1 MGSIH
6 SMKKIST
13 IFFSILFSLN
23 LSAHPFYF
31 SYAEIEYNEFSNCF
45 EGFISLSS
53 HDFEELLNEKKNTKT
68 SISKAMND
76 SLLKKEISEILNMGL
91 SFSTKKQEIQFKLE
105 GFETEMNGLTRF
117 YFSTEKLSN
126 PKEILIE
133 YDLFM
138 DKHPE
143 QQNKLTLIQRNKKET
158 FEFLIQQKTK
168 LITIE
173 P

>member
-1 MGSIH
+1 
-6 SMKKIST
+6 MKKIST
-13 IFFSILFSLN
+13 LVFSILFTLN

-31 SYAEIEYNEFSNCF
+31 SFAEIEYNEFCNCL
-45 EGFISLSS
+45 EGYISLSS
-53 HDFEELLNEKKNTKT
+53 HDFEELLNEQLSTKT
-68 SISKAMND
+68 TISMAMND
-76 SLLKKEISEILNMGL
+76 SLLKKEISNILNMGL
-91 SFSTKKQEIQFKLE
+91 SFSADKQEIQFQLE

-117 YFSTEKLSN
+117 YFSTKKLSN
-126 PKEILIE
+126 PKEILVE

-158 FEFLIQQKTK
+158 FDFLIQQKTK

>member
-1 MGSIH
+1 
-6 SMKKIST
+6 MKKYSIL
-13 IFFSILFSLN
+13 FFSILFSLN

-31 SYAEIEYNEFSNCF
+31 SYAEIDYNEFCNCF

-53 HDFEELLNEKKNTKT
+53 HDFEELLNEEKNTKT

-76 SLLKKEISEILNMGL
+76 SLLKKEINEILNSGL
-91 SFSTKKQEIQFKLE
+91 SFSADRQEIRIQLE
-105 GFETEMNGLTRF
+105 GYESEMNGLTRF
-117 YFSTEKLSN
+117 YFKTQPFKNSE
-126 PKEILIE
+126 EIIVE

-138 DKHPE
+138 EKYKE
-143 QQNKLTLIQRNKKET
+143 QQNKLTIIQRDKKVT
-158 FEFLIQQKTK
+158 IDFLIQEKTK

>member
-1 MGSIH
+1 
-6 SMKKIST
+6 MKKFSIL
-13 IFFSILFSLN
+13 FFSILFTLN

-31 SYAEIEYNEFSNCF
+31 SYTEIEYNEFCNCF

-53 HDFEELLNEKKNTKT
+53 HDFEEVLNEEKNTKT

-76 SLLKKEISEILNMGL
+76 SLLKKEISEILNSGL
-91 SFSTKKQEIQFKLE
+91 SFSLGRQEIRIQLE
-105 GFETEMNGLTRF
+105 GYESEMNGLTRF
-117 YFSTEKLSN
+117 YFKTQPFKNSE
-126 PKEILIE
+126 EILIE

-158 FEFLIQQKTK
+158 FNFLIQEKTK

>member
-1 MGSIH
+1 
-6 SMKKIST
+6 MKKFSIL
-13 IFFSILFSLN
+13 FFSILFTLN

-31 SYAEIEYNEFSNCF
+31 SYTEIEYNEFCNCF

-53 HDFEELLNEKKNTKT
+53 DDFEEVLNEEKNTKT

-76 SLLKKEISEILNMGL
+76 SLLKKEISKILNMGL
-91 SFSTKKQEIQFKLE
+91 SFSANKQEIQFQLE
-105 GFETEMNGLTRF
+105 GYETEMNGLTRF
-117 YFSTEKLSN
+117 YFKTEPFKNSE
-126 PKEILIE
+126 EILIE

-138 DKHPE
+138 NKHPE
-143 QQNKLTLIQRNKKET
+143 QQNKLTIIQRDKKVT
-158 FEFLIQQKTK
+158 IDFLIQQKTK

>member
-1 MGSIH
+1 
-6 SMKKIST
+6 
-13 IFFSILFSLN
+13 
-23 LSAHPFYF
+23 
-31 SYAEIEYNEFSNCF
+31 
-45 EGFISLSS
+45 
-53 HDFEELLNEKKNTKT
+53 
-68 SISKAMND
+68 
-76 SLLKKEISEILNMGL
+76 
-91 SFSTKKQEIQFKLE
+91 
-105 GFETEMNGLTRF
+105 MNGLTRF

-143 QQNKLTLIQRNKKET
+143 QQNKLTLIQRKKKET

>member
-1 MGSIH
+1 
-6 SMKKIST
+6 MKKYSIL
-13 IFFSILFSLN
+13 FFSILFTLN

-31 SYAEIEYNEFSNCF
+31 SYAEIEYNDFINFF
-45 EGFISLSS
+45 EGFVSLSS
-53 HDFEELLNEKKNTKT
+53 HDFEELLNEEKNTKT

-76 SLLKKEISEILNMGL
+76 SLLKKEISEILNSGL
-91 SFSTKKQEIQFKLE
+91 SFSEGRQEIRIQLE
-105 GFETEMNGLTRF
+105 GYESEMNGLTRF
-117 YFSTEKLSN
+117 YFKTQPFKNSE
-126 PKEILIE
+126 EILIE

-138 DKHPE
+138 DKHHE

>member
-1 MGSIH
+1 
-6 SMKKIST
+6 MKKFSIL
-13 IFFSILFSLN
+13 FFSILFTLN

-31 SYAEIEYNEFSNCF
+31 SYTEIEYNEFCNCF
-45 EGFISLSS
+45 EGFVSLSS
-53 HDFEELLNEKKNTKT
+53 HDFEEVLNEEKNTKT

-76 SLLKKEISEILNMGL
+76 SLLKKEISKILNMGL
-91 SFSTKKQEIQFKLE
+91 SFSANKQEIQFQLE
-105 GFETEMNGLTRF
+105 GYETEMNVLTRF
-117 YFSTEKLSN
+117 YFKTEPFKNSE
-126 PKEILIE
+126 EILIE

-138 DKHPE
+138 NKHPE

>member
-1 MGSIH
+1 
-6 SMKKIST
+6 MKKFNIL
-13 IFFSILFSLN
+13 FFSILFTLN
-23 LSAHPFYF
+23 LNAHPFYF
-31 SYAEIEYNEFSNCF
+31 SYTEIEYNEFCNCF

-53 HDFEELLNEKKNTKT
+53 HDFEELLNEEKNTKK

-76 SLLKKEISEILNMGL
+76 SLLKKEINEILNSGL
-91 SFSTKKQEIQFKLE
+91 SFSAGRQEIRIQLE

-126 PKEILIE
+126 PKEILVE

-158 FEFLIQQKTK
+158 FEFLIQKKTK
-168 LITIE
+168 LIIIE

>member
-1 MGSIH
+1 
-6 SMKKIST
+6 MKKIS
-13 IFFSILFSLN
+13 IVFFSILFTLN

-31 SYAEIEYNEFSNCF
+31 SYTEIEYNDFCNCF

-53 HDFEELLNEKKNTKT
+53 HDFEELFNEEKNTKT

-76 SLLKKEISEILNMGL
+76 SLLKKEISAILNSGL
-91 SFSTKKQEIQFKLE
+91 SFSAGRQEIRIQLE
-105 GFETEMNGLTRF
+105 GYESEMNGLTRF

-126 PKEILIE
+126 PKEILVE

-143 QQNKLTLIQRNKKET
+143 QQNKMTLIQRNKKET
-158 FEFLIQQKTK
+158 FEFLIQKKTK
-168 LITIE
+168 LIIIE

>member
-1 MGSIH
+1 
-6 SMKKIST
+6 MKKIS
-13 IFFSILFSLN
+13 ILFFSILFSLN

-31 SYAEIEYNEFSNCF
+31 SYAEIEYNEFCNCF

-53 HDFEELLNEKKNTKT
+53 HDFEELLNEEKNTKIN
-68 SISKAMND
+68 ISKAMND
-76 SLLKKEISEILNMGL
+76 SLLKKEISAILNSGL
-91 SFSTKKQEIQFKLE
+91 SFSAGRQEIRIQLE
-105 GFETEMNGLTRF
+105 GYESEMNGLTRF

-126 PKEILIE
+126 PKEILVE

-158 FEFLIQQKTK
+158 FEFLIQKKTK
-168 LITIE
+168 LIIIE

>member
-1 MGSIH
+1 
-6 SMKKIST
+6 MKKYSIL
-13 IFFSILFSLN
+13 FFSILFSLN

-31 SYAEIEYNEFSNCF
+31 SYAEIDYNEFCNCF

-53 HDFEELLNEKKNTKT
+53 HDFEELLNEEKNTKT

-76 SLLKKEISEILNMGL
+76 SLLKKEINEILNSGL
-91 SFSTKKQEIQFKLE
+91 SFSADRQEIRIQLE
-105 GFETEMNGLTRF
+105 GYESEMNGLTRF
-117 YFSTEKLSN
+117 YFKTQPFKNSE
-126 PKEILIE
+126 EIIVE

-138 DKHPE
+138 EKYKE
-143 QQNKLTLIQRNKKET
+143 QQNKLTIIQRDKKVT
-158 FEFLIQQKTK
+158 IDFLIQEKIK

>member
-1 MGSIH
+1 
-6 SMKKIST
+6 MKKYSIL
-13 IFFSILFSLN
+13 FFSILFSLN
-23 LSAHPFYF
+23 LSSHPFYF
-31 SYAEIEYNEFSNCF
+31 SYAEIEYNEFCNCF

-53 HDFEELLNEKKNTKT
+53 HDFEELLNEEKNTKT

-76 SLLKKEISEILNMGL
+76 SLLKKEINEILNSGL
-91 SFSTKKQEIQFKLE
+91 SFSAGRQEIRIQLE
-105 GFETEMNGLTRF
+105 GYESEMNGLTRF
-117 YFSTEKLSN
+117 YFKTQPFKNSE
-126 PKEILIE
+126 EIFIE

-138 DKHPE
+138 DKYHE

>member
-1 MGSIH
+1 
-6 SMKKIST
+6 MKKYSIL
-13 IFFSILFSLN
+13 FFSILFSLN

-31 SYAEIEYNEFSNCF
+31 SYAEIEYNEFCNCF

-53 HDFEELLNEKKNTKT
+53 HDFEELLNEEKNTKT
-68 SISKAMND
+68 NISKAMND
-76 SLLKKEISEILNMGL
+76 SLLKKEISEILNSGL
-91 SFSTKKQEIQFKLE
+91 SFSADRQEIRIQLE

-126 PKEILIE
+126 SKEILIE

-138 DKHPE
+138 YKYPE

-158 FEFLIQQKTK
+158 FEFLIQKKTK

>member
-13 IFFSILFSLN
+13 LFFSILFSLN

-53 HDFEELLNEKKNTKT
+53 HDFEELLNEEKNTKT

-76 SLLKKEISEILNMGL
+76 SLLKKEISKILNMGL
-91 SFSTKKQEIQFKLE
+91 SFSANTQEIQFQLE
-105 GFETEMNGLTRF
+105 GYESEMNGLTRF
-117 YFSTEKLSN
+117 YFKTQPFKNSE
-126 PKEILIE
+126 EILVE

-138 DKHPE
+138 EKYKE
-143 QQNKLTLIQRNKKET
+143 QQNKLTIIQRDNKET
-158 FEFLIQQKTK
+158 FDFLIQEKTK
-168 LITIE
+168 LITIK

>member
-1 MGSIH
+1 
-6 SMKKIST
+6 MKKFSIL
-13 IFFSILFSLN
+13 FFSILFTLN

-31 SYAEIEYNEFSNCF
+31 SYTEIEYNEFCNCF

-53 HDFEELLNEKKNTKT
+53 DDFEEVLNEEKNTKT

-76 SLLKKEISEILNMGL
+76 SLLKKEISKILNMGL
-91 SFSTKKQEIQFKLE
+91 SFSANKQEIQFQLE
-105 GFETEMNGLTRF
+105 GYETEMNGLTRF
-117 YFSTEKLSN
+117 YFKTEPFKNSE
-126 PKEILIE
+126 EILIE

-138 DKHPE
+138 NKHPE

>member
-13 IFFSILFSLN
+13 LVFSILFTLN

-31 SYAEIEYNEFSNCF
+31 SFAEIEYNEFCNCL
-45 EGFISLSS
+45 EGYISLSS
-53 HDFEELLNEKKNTKT
+53 HDFEELLNEQLSTKT
-68 SISKAMND
+68 TISMAMND
-76 SLLKKEISEILNMGL
+76 SLLKKEISNILNMGL
-91 SFSTKKQEIQFKLE
+91 SFSADKQEIQFQLE

-117 YFSTEKLSN
+117 YFSTKKLSN
-126 PKEILIE
+126 PKEILVE

-158 FEFLIQQKTK
+158 FDFLIQQKTK

>member
-1 MGSIH
+1 
-6 SMKKIST
+6 MKKKSIL
-13 IFFSILFSLN
+13 FFSILFTLN
-23 LSAHPFYF
+23 LCAHPFYF
-31 SYAEIEYNEFSNCF
+31 SYTEIEYNDFCNCF

-53 HDFEELLNEKKNTKT
+53 HDFEELLNEEKNTKT

-76 SLLKKEISEILNMGL
+76 SLLKKEISEILNSGL
-91 SFSTKKQEIQFKLE
+91 SFSEGRKEIRIQLE

-126 PKEILIE
+126 PKEILVE

>member
-1 MGSIH
+1 
-6 SMKKIST
+6 MKKFSIL
-13 IFFSILFSLN
+13 FFSILFTLN

-31 SYAEIEYNEFSNCF
+31 SYTEIEYNEFCNCF

-53 HDFEELLNEKKNTKT
+53 DDFEEVLNEEKNTKT

-76 SLLKKEISEILNMGL
+76 SLLKKEISKILNMGL
-91 SFSTKKQEIQFKLE
+91 SFSANKQEIQFQLE
-105 GFETEMNGLTRF
+105 GYESEMNGLTRF
-117 YFSTEKLSN
+117 YFKTQPFKNSE
-126 PKEILIE
+126 EILIE

-158 FEFLIQQKTK
+158 FNFLIQEKTK